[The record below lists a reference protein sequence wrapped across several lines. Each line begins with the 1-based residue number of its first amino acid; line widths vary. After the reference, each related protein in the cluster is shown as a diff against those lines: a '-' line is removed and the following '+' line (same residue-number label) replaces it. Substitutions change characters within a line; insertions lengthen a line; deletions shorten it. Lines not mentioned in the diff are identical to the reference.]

1 MTQNPYHMRTRYFLI
16 LTFLTLLLAG
26 CCQKNDN
33 LLRVDVPKRPA
44 GQTDMLA
51 FAAPPIDTVRV
62 GFVGLGMRGS
72 GAINRYLHLP
82 TARIAALCDVVP
94 ANVEKAQAKLAAAGM
109 PAAAAYSGDT
119 EVYKQLC
126 ERDDI
131 DLVYICTDWIH
142 HTPVALYAMEH
153 GKHVA
158 IEVPS
163 ATSMEEIWALINT
176 SERTRKHCM
185 QLENCCYDFFE
196 LNTLNMAQHGLFG
209 TIYHGEGAYIHC
221 LTPFWDEYWNN
232 WRLEFNRTHK
242 GDVYPTHGFGPVCQ
256 VFDIHRGDQLKT
268 LVAMETDAFTGPG
281 LVKARNM
288 DVEDPDEFANG
299 DHTTTLIRTAKG
311 RTIQVQHGVMTPRPY
326 NRMYQIVGTTGFAG
340 KYPRPG
346 YSFVPEKIKDVVDV
360 PARYDGDSYLNDE
373 QYAQLVEAYTHP
385 LIKEIGEVAK
395 QVGGH
400 GGMDFMMDY
409 RLIYCLNHGLPLD
422 MDVYD
427 LAEWCCIGPLSA
439 LSIEHGSAPVE
450 VPDFTRGGQDKI
462 KGFHYAYAE

>member
-1 MTQNPYHMRTRYFLI
+1 MRTRYFLI
-16 LTFLTLLLAG
+16 LTFVTLLLAG

-94 ANVEKAQAKLAAAGM
+94 ANVERAQAKLAAAGL

-119 EVYKQLC
+119 EVFKQLC

-131 DLVYICTDWIH
+131 DLVYICTDWVH
-142 HTPVALYAMEH
+142 HVPVALYAMEH

-268 LVAMETDAFTGPG
+268 LVAMDTDAFTGPG
-281 LVKARNM
+281 LVKDRNM
-288 DVEDPDEFANG
+288 DVENPDEFANG

-360 PARYDGDSYLNDE
+360 PERYDGDSYLTQE
-373 QYAQLVEAYTHP
+373 QYDQLVEAYTHP

>member
-82 TARIAALCDVVP
+82 TARIVALCDVVP
-94 ANVEKAQAKLAAAGM
+94 ENVEKAQAKLAAAGM

-126 ERDDI
+126 ERDDV
-131 DLVYICTDWIH
+131 DLVYICTDWVH
-142 HTPVALYAMEH
+142 HVPVALYAMEH

-221 LTPFWDEYWNN
+221 LSPFWDEYWNN

-268 LVAMETDAFTGPG
+268 LVAMETDAFTGPR
-281 LVKARNM
+281 LVKERNM
-288 DVEDPDEFANG
+288 DVENPDEFANG

-450 VPDFTRGGQDKI
+450 VPDFTRWPGQDQ
-462 KGFHYAYAE
+462 GFPLRIR